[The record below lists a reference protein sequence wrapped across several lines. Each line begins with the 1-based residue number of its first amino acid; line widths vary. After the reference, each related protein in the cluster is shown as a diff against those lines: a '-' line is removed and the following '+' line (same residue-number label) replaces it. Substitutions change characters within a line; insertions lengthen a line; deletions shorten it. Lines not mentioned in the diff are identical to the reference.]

1 MNKGL
6 KEKILKLNEQGFSRK
21 EIQEKLKCSYHA
33 IAHHLSEKIRINSY
47 YRQKKYREKIHPYIK
62 KIRAF
67 SVVKKTSNR
76 VIKKVNLKINLTHRI
91 ESFHKENGNKMY
103 IQPKFNADDVL
114 NKFGE
119 KPICYL
125 TGKEIDI
132 YNYKSYQFDHI
143 VPRSKGGSNELDNLG
158 ICCSEANKAKH
169 DMNYDDFI
177 ELCKKIVEY
186 DKIKKETK

>member
-6 KEKILKLNEQGFSRK
+6 KEKILKLNEQGFSKK

-33 IAHHLSEKIRINSY
+33 IVHHLSEKVRIKSY

-62 KIRAF
+62 KIKAF
-67 SVVKKTSNR
+67 SVVKKTTNR
-76 VIKKVNLKINLTHRI
+76 IIKKVNLKKNLNHRI
-91 ESFHKENGNKMY
+91 ESFHRKNKMY
-103 IQPKFNADDVL
+103 TQPKFTADDVL

-143 VPRSKGGSNELDNLG
+143 
-158 ICCSEANKAKH
+158 
-169 DMNYDDFI
+169 
-177 ELCKKIVEY
+177 
-186 DKIKKETK
+186 